1 MKKIEAARLA
11 LVRKFP
17 YLSAALWAL
26 RVVTTE
32 RVPTMAVDAGWR
44 LYVNPAFTE
53 SLQPKEATGVLW
65 HELEHLLRKHHRR
78 AEALGADP
86 VAWNLATDC
95 AINDDAKEAGLV
107 LPEGGCY
114 PHLFGLEAHRA
125 EEYYYQFFAKNAPQA
140 NAQGSRQ
147 PNSQPNGQP
156 NNQGNGQ
163 DKSQGNGQGNGQ
175 GKKVW
180 MTDTHAPAIERR
192 AWELG
197 HDHPESPA
205 LSEAEAEIVRS
216 EVARAILEH
225 AKTRGSVPAGMV
237 RWAQE
242 IVAPVIPWQKV
253 MAHHLRNGVRL
264 TVGRTRPTYER
275 IHRRMGVMDARV
287 RLPGSY
293 SLKPRVAVV
302 VDTSASVS
310 DQMLGHALGEIQG
323 ILRQVGAE
331 LFVVATDAR
340 AHAAQKV
347 QRVDEIRLVGGG
359 GTDMR
364 VGIEAAMKLRPGPD
378 VIVVLTDGITPW
390 PEEKPPVP
398 VIAGIL
404 GEGSR
409 NFSVPEFIRQVE
421 IPVA

>member
-11 LVRKFP
+11 LAKKFP

-44 LYVNPAFTE
+44 LYANPHFTE
-53 SLQPKEATGVLW
+53 GLEPKEATGVLW

-78 AEALGADP
+78 AEALGAEP
-86 VAWNLATDC
+86 EVWNVATDC
-95 AINDDAKEAGLV
+95 AINDDAQEAGLV

-114 PHLFGLEAHRA
+114 PHLFGLEPYRS
-125 EEYYYQFFAKNAPQA
+125 EEYYYQALQQLQQA
-140 NAQGSRQ
+140 SSQGDGQES
-147 PNSQPNGQP
+147 GQP
-156 NNQGNGQ
+156 GNDPADGRGSG
-163 DKSQGNGQGNGQ
+163 DRP
-175 GKKVW
+175 KVW
-180 MTDTHAPAIERR
+180 MTDTHAPAAERR

-197 HDHPESPA
+197 NDHAESPA
-205 LSEAEAEIVRS
+205 LSEAEAEIVRG

-225 AKTRGSVPAGMV
+225 ARSRGSVPGGML

-242 IVAPVIPWQKV
+242 IANPTIPWQKV
-253 MAHHLRNGVRL
+253 MAHHVRNGVRL

-275 IHRRMGVMDARV
+275 IHRRVGVTDSRV

-302 VDTSASVS
+302 VDTSGSVT
-310 DQMLGHALGEIQG
+310 DRMLSHALGEIQG

-331 LFVVATDAR
+331 LVVVSTDAQ

-347 QRVDEIRLVGGG
+347 QRVDQIRLVGGG

-390 PEEKPPVP
+390 PEKKPPVP

-404 GEGSR
+404 GEGSQD
-409 NFSVPEFIRQVE
+409 FPVPEFIRQVE

>member
-11 LVRKFP
+11 LAKKFP

-44 LYVNPAFTE
+44 LYANPHFTE
-53 SLQPKEATGVLW
+53 GLEPKEATGVLW

-78 AEALGADP
+78 AEALGAEP
-86 VAWNLATDC
+86 EVWNVATDC
-95 AINDDAKEAGLV
+95 AINDDAQEAGLV

-114 PHLFGLEAHRA
+114 PHLFGLEPYRS
-125 EEYYYQFFAKNAPQA
+125 EEYYYQALQQLQQA
-140 NAQGSRQ
+140 SSQGDGQES
-147 PNSQPNGQP
+147 GQP
-156 NNQGNGQ
+156 GNDPADGRGSG
-163 DKSQGNGQGNGQ
+163 DRP
-175 GKKVW
+175 KVW
-180 MTDTHAPAIERR
+180 MTDTHAPAAERR

-197 HDHPESPA
+197 NDHAESPA
-205 LSEAEAEIVRS
+205 LSEAEAEIVRG

-225 AKTRGSVPAGMV
+225 ARSRGSVPGGML

-242 IVAPVIPWQKV
+242 IANPTIPWQKV
-253 MAHHLRNGVRL
+253 MAYHLRNGVRL

-275 IHRRMGVMDARV
+275 IHRRVGVTDSRV

-302 VDTSASVS
+302 VDTSGSVS
-310 DQMLGHALGEIQG
+310 DRMLSHALGEIQG

-331 LFVVATDAR
+331 VVVLAVD
-340 AHAAQKV
+340 AHAHTAQKV
-347 QRVDEIRLVGGG
+347 NRVDQIRLVGGG

-364 VGIEAAMKLRPGPD
+364 LGIEAAIKQRPGPD

-390 PEEKPPVP
+390 PQEKPPVP

-404 GEGSR
+404 GEGDSDYP
-409 NFSVPEFIRQVE
+409 VPEFIRRVE

>member
-11 LVRKFP
+11 LAKKFP

-26 RVVTTE
+26 RVVITE

-53 SLQPKEATGVLW
+53 SLQPKEVTGVLW

-78 AEALGADP
+78 AESLGAEP
-86 VAWNLATDC
+86 MAWNLATDC

-125 EEYYYQFFAKNAPQA
+125 EEYYYQALQQQALTQA

-147 PNSQPNGQP
+147 PNGQGNSQGNSQAMPQPNGQ
-156 NNQGNGQ
+156 G
-163 DKSQGNGQGNGQ
+163 

-180 MTDTHAPAIERR
+180 MTDTHAPATERR

-197 HDHPESPA
+197 HDHAESPA
-205 LSEAEAEIVRS
+205 LSEAEAEIVRG

-275 IHRRMGVMDARV
+275 IHRRMGVMDTRV

-302 VDTSASVS
+302 VDTSGSVTN
-310 DQMLGHALGEIQG
+310 QMLGHALGEIQG

-331 LFVVATDAR
+331 LVVVSTDAQ

-347 QRVDEIRLVGGG
+347 QRVDQIRLVGGG

-390 PEEKPPVP
+390 PEKKPPVP

-404 GEGSR
+404 GEGSQD
-409 NFSVPEFIRQVE
+409 FPVPEFIRQVE